1 MTCVRNSEM
10 FTLFDQTNP
19 FPIYTMG
26 INKIQ
31 MKLYTDTLQHYL
43 IFWKIRNTTKPLSG
57 EGLNSGTLV
66 IIEYNHYKI
75 LYSHYT

>member
-1 MTCVRNSEM
+1 M
-10 FTLFDQTNP
+10 FTLFDQTHP

-31 MKLYTDTLQHYL
+31 MQLYTDTLQHYL

-57 EGLNSGTLV
+57 EGLNKEWYISDNR
-66 IIEYNHYKI
+66 I
-75 LYSHYT
+75 